1 MDGYEVCG
9 HLKANP
15 NAEHPAIFLTQEW
28 SSPAGPIFL
37 VFIQLELALGPKKTL
52 AYSRTSSA
60 PGASASSW

>member
-28 SSPAGPIFL
+28 SSPRARPIFL
-37 VFIQLELALGPKKTL
+37 VFKLLEVVLGSKNS
-52 AYSRTSSA
+52 SRQ
-60 PGASASSW
+60 